1 MLGMTE
7 FPTAEH
13 QVRSDTFIVLAFK
26 INYQFKN
33 CVEVGNKTR
42 YHGLHQKCPGTFMDK
57 QRKPNYASVYVQ
69 FLKLAYEVRLR
80 EVSAQIP
87 SKQLMFFS

>member
-7 FPTAEH
+7 FPTGEH

-42 YHGLHQKCPGTFMDK
+42 YHGF
-57 QRKPNYASVYVQ
+57 ASGVLGSV
-69 FLKLAYEVRLR
+69 LGL
-80 EVSAQIP
+80 
-87 SKQLMFFS
+87 